1 MSEEALIQVEG
12 LDAGYPGRSVMRG
25 VDLSIERGQFVGLI
39 GPNGAGKTTLLRAIL
54 GLIPGARGTVSV
66 AGAQGRQV
74 RTRVGYV
81 PQRHDVE
88 WDFPISVSNAV
99 LSGRTGLVGWFRRPG
114 RADKQAARRAIE
126 LTNLEEFARRPIAQ
140 LSGGQRQRVLIAR
153 ALACEPEVLLLD
165 EPFTGLDAPNTEE
178 LLLLFDKLTADGT
191 SVVMSTHNLSEA
203 AHSCSRL
210 VLFNRGIIADGP
222 AEALRM
228 TAQPWS
234 DTFGVSASSPLLSAI
249 GVAA

>member
-1 MSEEALIQVEG
+1 MTSPLI
-12 LDAGYPGRSVMRG
+12 SVK
-25 VDLSIERGQFVGLI
+25 DLSVSLSGRRVIDAASLSVHPGEFIGLL
-39 GPNGAGKTTLLRAIL
+39 GPNGAGKTTLMRAIL
-54 GLIPGARGTVSV
+54 GLVPFTGTIDVGTSL
-66 AGAQGRQV
+66 
-74 RTRVGYV
+74 GYV

-88 WDFPISVSNAV
+88 WDFPISVSKAV

-126 LTNLEEFARRPIAQ
+126 LTNLEGFARRPIAQ

>member
-1 MSEEALIQVEG
+1 MTSPLIAVK
-12 LDAGYPGRSVMRG
+12 
-25 VDLSIERGQFVGLI
+25 DLSVSLSGRRVIDAANLSVHPGEFIGLL
-39 GPNGAGKTTLLRAIL
+39 GPNGAGKTTLMRAIL
-54 GLIPGARGTVSV
+54 GLVPFTGTIDVGTSL
-66 AGAQGRQV
+66 
-74 RTRVGYV
+74 GYV

-126 LTNLEEFARRPIAQ
+126 LTNLEEFAGRPIAQ

-222 AEALRM
+222 AETLRM
-228 TAQPWS
+228 TSQPWS

>member
-1 MSEEALIQVEG
+1 MANPFISINDLAVSLSGRQVIDGACFDVDPGEFIG
-12 LDAGYPGRSVMRG
+12 L
-25 VDLSIERGQFVGLI
+25 L
-39 GPNGAGKTTLLRAIL
+39 GPNGAGKTTLMRAVL
-54 GLIPGARGTVSV
+54 GLVPFTGTIDVTTSL
-66 AGAQGRQV
+66 
-74 RTRVGYV
+74 GYV

-88 WDFPISVSNAV
+88 WDFPISVAKAV
-99 LSGRTGLVGWFRRPG
+99 LSGRTRMVGWFRRPG

-126 LTNLEEFARRPIAQ
+126 LTNLEEFAQRPIAQ

-178 LLLLFDKLTADGT
+178 LLTLFQKLTDQGS

-210 VLFNRGIIADGP
+210 VLFNRGIVADGP
-222 AEALRM
+222 AEDLRL
-228 TAQPWS
+228 TPQPWS
-234 DTFGVSASSPLLSAI
+234 ETFGVSASSPLLSAI

>member
-1 MSEEALIQVEG
+1 MTSPLI
-12 LDAGYPGRSVMRG
+12 SVK
-25 VDLSIERGQFVGLI
+25 DLSVSLSGRRVIDAASLSVHPGEFIGLL
-39 GPNGAGKTTLLRAIL
+39 GPNGAGKTTLMRAIL
-54 GLIPGARGTVSV
+54 GLVPFTGTIDVGTSL
-66 AGAQGRQV
+66 
-74 RTRVGYV
+74 GYV

-88 WDFPISVSNAV
+88 WDFPISVSKAV

>member
-1 MSEEALIQVEG
+1 MANPLISVDG
-12 LDAGYPGRSVMRG
+12 LSVTLAGRRVIEDASVTVNPGEF
-25 VDLSIERGQFVGLI
+25 IGLL

-54 GLIPGARGTVSV
+54 GLIPSTGTIDVTASL
-66 AGAQGRQV
+66 
-74 RTRVGYV
+74 GYV

-88 WDFPISVSNAV
+88 WDFPISVSKAV
-99 LSGRTGLVGWFRRPG
+99 LSGRTGLVGWLRRPG
-114 RADKQAARRAIE
+114 GADHEAARRALR
-126 LTNLEEFARRPIAQ
+126 LTNMEEFARRPIAQ

-153 ALACEPEVLLLD
+153 ALATEPEVLLLD

-178 LLLLFDKLTADGT
+178 LLFLFDELTAQGT

-210 VLFNRGIIADGP
+210 VLFNRGIVADGP
-222 AEALRM
+222 AAELRR
-228 TAQPWS
+228 TPQPWS
-234 DTFGVSASSPLLSAI
+234 DTFGVSTSSPLLSAI

>member
-1 MSEEALIQVEG
+1 MTSPLI
-12 LDAGYPGRSVMRG
+12 SVK
-25 VDLSIERGQFVGLI
+25 DLSVSLSVRRVIDAPHLSVHPDEFIGLL
-39 GPNGAGKTTLLRAIL
+39 GPNGAGKTTLMRAIL
-54 GLIPGARGTVSV
+54 GLVPFSGTIDVS
-66 AGAQGRQV
+66 
-74 RTRVGYV
+74 TSLGYV

-88 WDFPISVSNAV
+88 WDFPISVSKA
-99 LSGRTGLVGWFRRPG
+99 
-114 RADKQAARRAIE
+114 
-126 LTNLEEFARRPIAQ
+126 
-140 LSGGQRQRVLIAR
+140 VLIAR
-153 ALACEPEVLLLD
+153 VLACEPEVLLLD

-178 LLLLFDKLTADGT
+178 LLLLFDTLTAEGT

-222 AEALRM
+222 AEMLRM
-228 TAQPWS
+228 TSQPWS